1 MAAIA
6 QPIRVAV
13 DIGGT
18 FTDIVTMPPD
28 GRLLTKKVSS
38 TPRNYADAI
47 IEGLR
52 QLGRDHGLALA
63 AIGEFMHATTIG
75 SNTILEQRGAR
86 VGLITTRG
94 FRDVLELRRLRMPRL
109 YDLEWEKPKPLVPRY
124 LRREVTERIDAKGG
138 VATPLDVAEVE
149 AALDFLLAERVDVV
163 AVALLHAYAN
173 PVHERQI
180 RAIAQVR
187 APRLAMCLSSEV
199 LPEIREYERTS
210 TTVVNG
216 YLLPVVH
223 SYLQRLRG
231 ELDRIEIDAP
241 ILIMQSGG
249 GLTTQSIAA
258 TFPVNI
264 VESGP
269 AAGVIGAQAM
279 AQALGLDKIITFDMG
294 GTTAKASIIEDAKV
308 TRAAE
313 YQVGAGLM
321 HGSRLLTGA
330 GYLLRIPS
338 VDLAEVGAGG
348 GSHVTID
355 GGGLIRV
362 GPTSA
367 GSEPGPLCYGLG
379 GTSPTVTDANL
390 LLGYLNPISLA
401 GGSVKL
407 DMAKARA
414 GFDRAIA
421 RPLGAPIEQ
430 AAYAAHM
437 IAASNMI
444 RAIKAVTSERGRDPR
459 EFTLFAFGGN
469 GPLFAASIA
478 RALQIRRVVV
488 PVSAGVFS
496 SVGLLFAQIERH
508 FVRTVL
514 GIVQRMEPQAL
525 GAQVGE
531 FERTVYAAMAEM
543 GVPREACQI
552 ERMASLRYRGQSF
565 ELSVAMPAGPVDA
578 DWLAALEE
586 AFGVEHERTYGHRA
600 GADEPAELVTFNFV
614 GRKKSKVAVPIA
626 PVPQG
631 ESGTEALSRMAYFG
645 PDTGWLM
652 VPILRR
658 GDLARRRQ
666 GPLIVEEY
674 DSTCVVPGGA
684 WAELNA
690 DGSIALEIDLD
701 WSPVGAADER
711 AGTS

>member
-1 MAAIA
+1 M
-6 QPIRVAV
+6 AV

-18 FTDIVTMPPD
+18 FTDIVTLLPD

-38 TPRNYADAI
+38 TPNNYADAI

-52 QLGRDHGLALA
+52 QLGDEHRLKLD
-63 AIGEFMHATTIG
+63 AIAEFMHATTIG
-75 SNTILEQRGAR
+75 SNAILEQRGAR
-86 VGLITTRG
+86 IGLITTKG

-109 YDLEWEKPKPLVPRY
+109 YDLEWEKPQPLVPRY
-124 LRREVTERIDAKGG
+124 LRREVTERINGKGG
-138 VATPLDVAEVE
+138 VAVPLDVAEVE
-149 AALDFLLAERVDVV
+149 AAIDFLLAEKVDVI
-163 AVALLHAYAN
+163 AIALLHSYAN

-180 RAIAQVR
+180 RAIAETR
-187 APRLAMCLSSEV
+187 APRLAICLSSEV

-216 YLLPVVH
+216 YLLPIVQN
-223 SYLQRLRG
+223 YLRRLRS
-231 ELDRIEIDAP
+231 ELDRIEIHAP

-249 GLTTQSIAA
+249 GLTTEGIAA

-269 AAGVIGAQAM
+269 AAGVIGAQVM
-279 AQALGLDKIITFDMG
+279 AQALGLEKVITFDMG

-355 GGGLIRV
+355 NGGLIRV

-367 GSEPGPLCYGLG
+367 GSDPGPLCYDMG
-379 GTSPTVTDANL
+379 GTIPTVTDANL
-390 LLGYLNPISLA
+390 LLGYLNPESLA

-407 DMAKARA
+407 NLAKARE
-414 GFDRAIA
+414 GFDHAIS
-421 RPLGAPIEQ
+421 RPLGATTEQ

-437 IAASNMI
+437 IAVSNMI

-459 EFTLFAFGGN
+459 DFTLFAFGGN
-469 GPLFAASIA
+469 GPVFAASIA
-478 RALQIRRVVV
+478 RALQISNVII
-488 PVSAGVFS
+488 PGSAGVFS

-514 GIVQRMEPQAL
+514 GILRGMDPIAL
-525 GAQVGE
+525 GAQVAE
-531 FERTVYAAMAEM
+531 FEQLVFGAMADM
-543 GVPREACQI
+543 GVERDACEI

-565 ELSVAMPAGPVDA
+565 ELSVPMPKAPITRQ
-578 DWLAALEE
+578 WLADLEE
-586 AFGVEHERTYGHRA
+586 NFGAEHARTYGHRA
-600 GADEPAELVTFNFV
+600 NADEPAELVTFNFV
-614 GRKKSKVAVPIA
+614 GRKKNATASLPA
-626 PVPQG
+626 PPQSDRSA
-631 ESGTEALSRMAYFG
+631 EQRTRMAYFG
-645 PDTGWLM
+645 PETDWLR

-658 GDLARRRQ
+658 ADLVKERR

-674 DSTCVVPGGA
+674 DATCVVPSGA
-684 WAELNA
+684 SAKLNT
-690 DGSIALEIDLD
+690 DGSISMRIDRD
-701 WSPVGAADER
+701 RPVVGA
-711 AGTS
+711 TSIREQAL